1 MYCKAYKIVLFAC
14 EQKSST
20 SPSLYDNDTEEL
32 DTSEV
37 SRTLVANKQK
47 ISDKDLQLREMEQQF
62 DRFDIGKTLV
72 QPIDT
77 KQDENDDKTTP
88 SKMKL
93 HLYKH
98 YRQAGIR

>member
-1 MYCKAYKIVLFAC
+1 MYYKAYKIVLFAC

-20 SPSLYDNDTEEL
+20 SPSLYDYDTEQL
-32 DTSEV
+32 NTSEV
-37 SRTLVANKQK
+37 TKTLVANKQK
-47 ISDKDLQLREMEQQF
+47 VNDKDLQLREMEQRF
-62 DRFDIGKTLV
+62 DRFDTGKTLI